1 MSWQSLVDVNLN
13 TVSEP
18 GWCLAFAKDAVGAPA
33 GIPTARASWD
43 IAQDKHPGDWNLP
56 DAVCAVYWSW
66 VGDLGEG
73 MLDYGHVCIWVP
85 GRGLFS
91 SPKRWTDGVG
101 SAWYSSID
109 EVSNWIGGTYL
120 GWTSDI
126 NGKQI
131 CQWVGD
137 APAPAPVVESNQRVT
152 GADGANRREA
162 PSSQSAMLEPSLS
175 AGEIGNFVGFTRGED
190 PYGNGNN
197 IWFRGISGNYFYSGA
212 FTYSGTDGL
221 ADLDAPAEPP
231 SPSTAT
237 PAHIEEPPTV
247 LVPVEELYP
256 DLTPA
261 PAEPTPTPEPV
272 KETPV
277 PEISDEKK
285 KDIQNKQE
293 AFAGGIT
300 PISLGS
306 IITNPRTRKIV
317 WAVYGITG
325 LVLLAIVGGMNNAG
339 WLSPDWFLFI
349 MGSYI
354 ALGPAFSGLAIAN
367 IKE

>member
-152 GADGANRREA
+152 GDAGANRREA

-261 PAEPTPTPEPV
+261 PAEQTPTPEPV

-277 PEISDEKK
+277 PITPEKESE
-285 KDIQNKQE
+285 QNTQIAAQPSADLGAIIPSAKGRKI
-293 AFAGGIT
+293 AYAVFAGTSLVVTNTAVGFAALHAEFPAWLVVSLAVIGNLAT
-300 PISLGS
+300 PFAS
-306 IITNPRTRKIV
+306 I
-317 WAVYGITG
+317 
-325 LVLLAIVGGMNNAG
+325 
-339 WLSPDWFLFI
+339 
-349 MGSYI
+349 
-354 ALGPAFSGLAIAN
+354 AIAN
-367 IKE
+367 ASDKK